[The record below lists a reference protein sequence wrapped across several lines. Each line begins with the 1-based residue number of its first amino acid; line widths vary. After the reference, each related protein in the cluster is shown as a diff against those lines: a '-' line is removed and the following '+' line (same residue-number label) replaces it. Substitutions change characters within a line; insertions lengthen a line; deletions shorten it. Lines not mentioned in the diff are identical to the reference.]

1 MKIVFLDI
9 ETVPTPEALVETQT
23 KDSQHEADEPTI
35 IKRLSL
41 SALTAR
47 ILCLGYSIEPP
58 HEAPVDILYGD
69 ETEILRNFWKLATDV
84 SLFVGHNILDFDL
97 RFIYQRSIINQI
109 KPSREIPLSRFRSS
123 PVFDT
128 MHEWSKWG
136 RDFVKLDALAKS
148 LNIPSPKED
157 LDGSKVF
164 EYYQAGNLSD
174 IHEYC
179 KRDVETVKR
188 VYRRMTFSVSP

>member
-1 MKIVFLDI
+1 MKILFLDI
-9 ETVPTPEALVETQT
+9 ETVPMPEALVEIQK
-23 KDSQHEADEPTI
+23 KDPQQGVDEHA

-47 ILCLGYSIEPP
+47 ILCIGYSIEPP
-58 HEAPVDILYGD
+58 QEAPVEVLYGD
-69 ETEILRNFWKLATDV
+69 ENEILRTFWELATDT

-109 KPSREIPLSRFRSS
+109 KPSREIPFHRFRNS
-123 PVFDT
+123 PVYDT
-128 MHEWSKWG
+128 MHEWTKWG
-136 RDFVKLDALAKS
+136 RDFVKLDLLAKS

-164 EYYQAGNLSD
+164 KYYQAGYLSD
-174 IHEYC
+174 IYDYC
-179 KRDVETVKR
+179 KKDVDTVRK
-188 VYRRMTFSVSP
+188 VYRKMTFQIGF

>member
-1 MKIVFLDI
+1 MKILFLDI
-9 ETVPTPEALVETQT
+9 ETVPTQEALMEIQT

-47 ILCLGYSIEPP
+47 ILCIGYSIEPP
-58 HEAPVDILYGD
+58 PEAPVDILHGD
-69 ETEILRNFWKLATDV
+69 ETEILRNFWRLATDV

>member
-1 MKIVFLDI
+1 MKIVSLDI

-58 HEAPVDILYGD
+58 HEAPVDILHGD
-69 ETEILRNFWKLATDV
+69 ETEILRDFWKLATDV

-128 MHEWSKWG
+128 MHEWTKWG

-188 VYRRMTFSVSP
+188 VYRRMTFSVFP

>member
-1 MKIVFLDI
+1 MEI
-9 ETVPTPEALVETQT
+9 QT
-23 KDSQHEADEPTI
+23 KDSQQEADEPAI
-35 IKRLSL
+35 LKRLSL

-47 ILCLGYSIEPP
+47 ILCIGYSIEPP
-58 HEAPVDILYGD
+58 PEAPVDILHGD
-69 ETEILRNFWKLATDV
+69 ETEILRNFWRVAADV

-188 VYRRMTFSVSP
+188 VYRRMTFSVFP

>member
-1 MKIVFLDI
+1 MKILFLDI
-9 ETVPTPEALVETQT
+9 ETVPTQEALIEIPT
-23 KDSQHEADEPTI
+23 KDSQHEADDQTV

-47 ILCLGYSIEPP
+47 ILCLGYSLEPP
-58 HEAPVDILYGD
+58 PEAPVDILHGD

-109 KPSREIPLSRFRSS
+109 KPSREIPFSRFRSS

-128 MHEWSKWG
+128 MHEWTKWG
-136 RDFVKLDALAKS
+136 RDFVKLDTLAKS
-148 LNIPSPKED
+148 LHIPSPKEV

-164 EYYQAGNLSD
+164 EYYQAGKLSD

-188 VYRRMTFSVSP
+188 VYHRMTFSVFS

>member
-9 ETVPTPEALVETQT
+9 ETVPTPEALVETQI

-58 HEAPVDILYGD
+58 HDSPVDILHGD

-188 VYRRMTFSVSP
+188 VYRRMTFSVFP

>member
-58 HEAPVDILYGD
+58 HEAPADILHGD
-69 ETEILRNFWKLATDV
+69 ETEILRNFWKLATEV

-136 RDFVKLDALAKS
+136 RDFVKLDVLAKS
-148 LNIPSPKED
+148 LNIPSPKEV

-188 VYRRMTFSVSP
+188 VYRRMIFSVFP